1 MYFEGQGVPQD
12 YQAAHMWLN
21 LAAMDDDKVAV
32 KVRDFVAKDLTTCQL
47 GAAQKMAREW
57 FAENSLRLLRVPT
70 H

>member
-12 YQAAHMWLN
+12 YQAGHMWLN
-21 LAAMDDDKVAV
+21 VAAMDSDKAAV
-32 KVRDFVAKDLTTCQL
+32 KARDFVTKKLNTCQL

-57 FAENSLRLLRVPT
+57 FAESSFRLLKVPT